1 MINETGTDY
10 RCESLL
16 YINVLPS
23 QSFQNILHAKKLLIM
38 KRLSLLLC
46 LCYFFP
52 VIALG
57 ERADRDKPIHLEA
70 DRATV
75 EDYKRKG
82 EFRTSIFTGN
92 VILTQG
98 TLRIQADK
106 IIMKEDS
113 TGYRYATA
121 YGNLASFREKR
132 DGVDEYVEAWSKRV
146 EYDDKT
152 DKIEL
157 FGNARLKRGG
167 DEVVGDY
174 IAYDI
179 KRDFFQVNGSAEQK
193 NDKQPNSRVRA
204 IIQPR
209 NKQSATQPAE
219 QADR

>member
-1 MINETGTDY
+1 M
-10 RCESLL
+10 
-16 YINVLPS
+16 
-23 QSFQNILHAKKLLIM
+23 M
-38 KRLSLLLC
+38 KRFFILVLC
-46 LCYFFP
+46 LVLFCP
-52 VIALG
+52 LISLA

-92 VILTQG
+92 VLLTQG
-98 TLRIQADK
+98 TLRIRADK

-152 DKIEL
+152 SKIEL

-167 DEVVGDY
+167 DEVAGDY
-174 IAYDI
+174 ITYDI
-179 KRDFFQVNGSAEQK
+179 KRDFFQVNSLEEK
-193 NDKQPNSRVRA
+193 ENDRQPDSRVRA

-209 NKQSATQPAE
+209 NKQPVE
-219 QADR
+219 EKGE

>member
-1 MINETGTDY
+1 M
-10 RCESLL
+10 
-16 YINVLPS
+16 
-23 QSFQNILHAKKLLIM
+23 M
-38 KRLSLLLC
+38 KRFFILVFFLCFCFPFVSL
-46 LCYFFP
+46 
-52 VIALG
+52 A

-70 DRATV
+70 DSATV

-82 EFRTSIFTGN
+82 AFRTSIFTGN
-92 VILTQG
+92 VRLTQG

-106 IIMKEDS
+106 VIMKEDS
-113 TGYRYATA
+113 TGYRYAIA

-167 DEVVGDY
+167 DEVTGDY
-174 IAYDI
+174 ITYDI
-179 KRDFFQVNGSAEQK
+179 RRDFFQVTGQVESKNGK
-193 NDKQPNSRVRA
+193 KPDSRVRA

-209 NKQSATQPAE
+209 NRQPVTQPVE
-219 QADR
+219 ETER

>member
-1 MINETGTDY
+1 M
-10 RCESLL
+10 
-16 YINVLPS
+16 P
-23 QSFQNILHAKKLLIM
+23 HARKLLTM
-38 KRLSLLLC
+38 KWFLTLVFCFGFLYPLISL
-46 LCYFFP
+46 
-52 VIALG
+52 A
-57 ERADRDKPIHLEA
+57 ERADRGKPIHLEA

-82 EFRTSIFTGN
+82 EFRTSIFVGN
-92 VILTQG
+92 VLLTQG

-167 DEVVGDY
+167 DEVTGDY
-174 IAYDI
+174 ITYDI
-179 KRDFFQVNGSAEQK
+179 KRDFFQVNGLAEK
-193 NDKQPNSRVRA
+193 DNDQQPDGRVRA

-209 NKQSATQPAE
+209 NKQPVDETKE
-219 QADR
+219 

>member
-1 MINETGTDY
+1 M
-10 RCESLL
+10 LL
-16 YINVLPS
+16 RQIQQDTP
-23 QSFQNILHAKKLLIM
+23 HARKLIIM
-38 KRLSLLLC
+38 KRLFTLLLC
-46 LCYFFP
+46 LYYFFP
-52 VIALG
+52 ASSLA

-82 EFRTSIFTGN
+82 EFRTSTFSGN
-92 VILTQG
+92 VLLTQG

-106 IIMKEDS
+106 IIMKENS

-132 DGVDEYVEAWSKRV
+132 DGVDEYVEAWGKRV
-146 EYDDKT
+146 EYDDRT

-167 DEVVGDY
+167 DEVAGDY

-179 KRDFFQVNGSAEQK
+179 KRDFFQVNSLVEQK
-193 NDKQPNSRVRA
+193 NDKQPDSRVRA
-204 IIQPR
+204 IIQP
-209 NKQSATQPAE
+209 KTKQPATNPVE
-219 QADR
+219 ETDK